1 MANWCYTSITFYA
14 ETKEKETLEKMYRDF
29 GRIYDGMFPAENELE
44 GGGWMGDYADVYFPK
59 LGHINIDCRGSV
71 QCIGYIQFTPDEKY
85 AFFEIDTE
93 TAWDAK
99 MGLWNE
105 IVNNFYPSIKI
116 AYISEEPG
124 CDYLLCYD
132 DSKGHQFY
140 QATFYLSGCVPTK
153 TGKLEYLDSG
163 ESGVKYFDGTIEELQ
178 DYFDSI
184 LPFAYE
190 RKDNIAELDAELN
203 SAIDDY
209 VENTEF
215 EGEAYIHLSEF
226 EEYPPS
232 EFELCR

>member
-1 MANWCYTSITFYA
+1 MANLCYTSITFY
-14 ETKEKETLEKMYRDF
+14 TRTNEKETLEKMRRDF
-29 GRIYDGMFPAENELE
+29 IRIFDGNSTTENELE

-71 QCIGYIQFTPDEKY
+71 QCIGHIRFTPDEEY

-93 TAWDAK
+93 TAWSAK

-105 IVNNFYPSIKI
+105 IVNNFYPSVKI

-124 CDYLLCYD
+124 LDYLLFYD
-132 DSKGHQFY
+132 DSEGHRFY
-140 QATFYLSGCVPTK
+140 QPTFYLDGCVPTK
-153 TGKLEYLDSG
+153 TGELEYLSFI
-163 ESGVKYFDGTIEELQ
+163 EFFEGTIEELQ
-178 DYFDSI
+178 NFFDSI
-184 LPFAYE
+184 LPFTYE

-226 EEYPPS
+226 EEYSPS

>member
-1 MANWCYTSITFYA
+1 MANWCYTSITFYT
-14 ETKEKETLEKMYRDF
+14 ETNEKDTLEKMRNDF
-29 GRIYDGMFPAENELE
+29 IRIDDGTFPAANGLE
-44 GGGWMGDYADVYFPK
+44 GGGWMGDYADVYFPDR
-59 LGHINIDCRGSV
+59 GHINIDCRGSV
-71 QCIGYIQFTPDEKY
+71 QYIGHIQITPDEKY

-93 TAWDAK
+93 TAWSAK

-105 IVNNFYPSIKI
+105 IINNFYPSVKI
-116 AYISEEPG
+116 AYITEESG
-124 CDYLLCYD
+124 LDYLLCYD
-132 DSKGHQFY
+132 DSEGRQFY
-140 QATFYLSGCVPTK
+140 QATFYVSGCVPTK
-153 TGKLEYLDSG
+153 AGKLEDLDSG
-163 ESGVKYFDGTIEELQ
+163 ESEVKYFDGTIEELQ

-209 VENTEF
+209 VENTDF

-226 EEYPPS
+226 TEYSPS